1 MKIRLN
7 RKAQSITEYAVLS
20 GVLIMA
26 VVLMQVYLKRSVQG
40 KFKDTADQIG
50 EQFSTGETY
59 STQAIQQSLRNEI
72 SGVGSVSDLTAAWSK
87 STVITTAS
95 IGTNPQA
102 YIPAG
107 WAGSTN
113 ADSAQP
119 ELASFAKGEVTVN
132 DYVSATVGNDGIGAH
147 TAFRSGN
154 LQEKRIGTEATGG
167 STP

>member
-1 MKIRLN
+1 MRILRN

-20 GVLIMA
+20 GVVIMA

-59 STQAIQQSLRNEI
+59 STQTIQQSLRNEV
-72 SGVGSVSDLTAAWSK
+72 SGVRTDVAELSKAWSK
-87 STVITTAS
+87 STVIATAS

-102 YIPAG
+102 YIPTDWGYVEA
-107 WAGSTN
+107 T
-113 ADSAQP
+113 P

-132 DYVSATVGNDGIGAH
+132 DYVSVATGADAIGTH
-147 TAFRSGN
+147 TAFRSGV
-154 LQEKRIGTEATGG
+154 LQDKKIGSEATGG
-167 STP
+167 TAP

>member
-1 MKIRLN
+1 MRILRN

-59 STQAIQQSLRNEI
+59 STQTIQQSLRDEV
-72 SGVGSVSDLTAAWSK
+72 SGVGTPAELNAKWSK

-95 IGTNPQA
+95 VNNPQN
-102 YIPAG
+102 YIPSG
-107 WAGSTN
+107 WGYDN
-113 ADSAQP
+113 AQP
-119 ELASFAKGEVTVN
+119 ELGSFAKGEVTVN
-132 DYVSATVGNDGIGAH
+132 DYVSATAGDDAIGAH

-154 LQEKRIGTEATGG
+154 LQDKKIGTEATGG
-167 STP
+167 TAP

>member
-20 GVLIMA
+20 GVVIMA
-26 VVLMQVYLKRSVQG
+26 IVLMQAYLKRSVQG

-50 EQFSTGETY
+50 EQFTTGEDY
-59 STQAIQQSLRNEI
+59 STQTIQQSLRNEI
-72 SGVGSVSDLTAAWSK
+72 SGVGTVADLTAAWSK

-102 YIPAG
+102 YIPGDWGYVEA
-107 WAGSTN
+107 T
-113 ADSAQP
+113 P

-132 DYVSATVGNDGIGAH
+132 DYVSATSGDDAIGEH
-147 TAFRSGN
+147 TAFRSGV
-154 LQEKRIGTEATGG
+154 LQDKKIGSEATTGG
-167 STP
+167 STGSTP